1 MLVGYQQT
9 IKLKKSDYCF
19 FPDLLDAVEKEN
31 LAETRRLLRIDVE
44 SVNVKYGDGS
54 NDTLLHKAARK
65 GYCKIVNELLIYHAN
80 VNAQNKEGCTALI
93 LASLNG
99 HYEIV
104 IELTKFNAD
113 VNAQKE
119 SGGTALMGASLQGH
133 QRIVKELL
141 NYHADV
147 NLQDSAGST
156 ALIGASCNGHY
167 EIVKEL
173 LNYHADVNVQSRP
186 GITALIAASCM
197 EHLEIVRLLLNHH
210 ADANIQTNDGN
221 TALMSVLKRKNYLI
235 VMELCNHNADVNL
248 QDSDG
253 NTALHSVLLEK
264 VTDNTINIVK
274 LLLSDNANLEK
285 VNKENKSVIQ
295 LAQESH
301 NQDIVQLIKDFSERK
316 KIEAAKRE
324 FKKLQANQIINEK
337 KKKLQEVRA
346 LNEEVLDLNQNINQ
360 LLTKN
365 TELEEEIKKNCEKIK
380 IWQCALKS
388 KTENQNFDSYEKL
401 KEDIE
406 YFDRCIETEMFDN
419 VICLAERECP
429 ICFNEMKSNRKLYQC
444 QAGHI
449 FCIECFGR
457 INEGAK
463 ICSFCKINIA
473 SNPIQS
479 NVLEEMIDEEAG
491 KYYFCVLL

>member
-1 MLVGYQQT
+1 M
-9 IKLKKSDYCF
+9 IIIF
-19 FPDLLDAVEKEN
+19 FPELLDAVEKGN

-44 SVNVKYGDGS
+44 SVNEKYGDGS

-65 GYCKIVNELLIYHAN
+65 GYCEIVNELLIYHAN

-104 IELTKFNAD
+104 IELTKFNVD
-113 VNAQKE
+113 VNVQKE

-133 QRIVKELL
+133 ERIIKELL
-141 NYHADV
+141 NHHADV

-156 ALIGASCNGHY
+156 ALIVASCNGHY
-167 EIVKEL
+167 GIVREL
-173 LNYHADVNVQSRP
+173 LYYHADVNAQSRP

-197 EHLEIVRLLLNHH
+197 EHYEIVRLLLNHH

-221 TALMSVLKRKNYLI
+221 TAMMSMSKRKNCQI
-235 VMELCNHNADVNL
+235 VMELCNHNANVNL

-274 LLLSDNANLEK
+274 LLLSDDVNLEK

-295 LAQESH
+295 LAQESQ
-301 NQDIVQLIKDFSERK
+301 NQDIVHLIENFSERK
-316 KIEAAKRE
+316 KIEAAERE
-324 FKKLQANQIINEK
+324 FKKLQSNQIINER
-337 KKKLQEVRA
+337 KKKLQEVSA
-346 LNEEVLDLNQNINQ
+346 LNEEVLDLNQKINQ
-360 LLTKN
+360 LQTKN
-365 TELEEEIKKNCEKIK
+365 AELEEEIKKNCEKIK
-380 IWQCALKS
+380 TWQCTLKS
-388 KTENQNFDSYEKL
+388 KTENQNFNSYEKL

-406 YFDRCIETEMFDN
+406 YFERCIETEKFDD
-419 VICLAERECP
+419 VIRLAKRECP
-429 ICFNEMKSNRKLYQC
+429 ICFNEMKPNKKLYQC
-444 QAGHI
+444 QSGHI

-457 INEGAK
+457 INEEAK
-463 ICSFCKINIA
+463 ICSFCKVDIV
-473 SNPIQS
+473 SNP
-479 NVLEEMIDEEAG
+479 NVLEEMIDGEAG
-491 KYYFCVLL
+491 RYYFCVLL